1 MCTHVFRWV
10 CRGASLEDGVCKV
23 GKVYE
28 VGPIV
33 GQRFHDGPVSRK
45 REAHEHKSAYLQP
58 TKVARGFGV
67 FNFFLVLK
75 HTVSGFEGSCVKSRE
90 KKQFCTIGIG
100 IGITLDVV

>member
-45 REAHEHKSAYLQP
+45 REAHD
-58 TKVARGFGV
+58 
-67 FNFFLVLK
+67 
-75 HTVSGFEGSCVKSRE
+75 VKSRE